1 MADFNFL
8 DSKIVTDTINKIIT
22 LNFNT
27 LSGTFTLTSAS
38 TSTIGTAKGISLKVD
53 YRSLSG
59 APSSIGVDLK
69 TLSLPAGTYSYIEI
83 EITGTS
89 KSPNPKFVMKEPIK
103 L

>member
-8 DSKIVTDTINKIIT
+8 DTKIVTDTINKSIKLT
-22 LNFNT
+22 FNT
-27 LSGTFTLTSAS
+27 LSGSFTLSSAS
-38 TSTIGTAKGISLKVD
+38 TTTIGTAKGIYIKVD
-53 YRSLSG
+53 YSSLSG
-59 APSSIGVDLK
+59 SASSIAIDLK
-69 TLSLPAGTYSYIEI
+69 TLSLPTGTYSYIEI